1 MTSEARPT
9 GFRDRYNEGM
19 RIRLFVLALAASG
32 ALMAAE
38 ISVIDEIICKVNGE
52 IITRNDVQ
60 KTRRQMEASFRQQG
74 LTGARLQDAIAQS
87 DGNILRERIDSLLLL
102 SKGKEL
108 NISVDTEV
116 NKQLADIQSKVK
128 IADPEKFQEF
138 VKQETGQSF
147 EDYKADM
154 KNQALT
160 QRVIRQEVSGRIQ
173 VKREEMQKYYDDH
186 KEEFQKDERVFLREL
201 LVATVGKNTEAAE
214 KKAKDL
220 AARAK
225 KGEKFEQM
233 AFESS
238 DAPTAQ
244 QGGDI
249 GSYEKGKLRPE
260 IEGTVWTQPRG
271 YVTDPINVG
280 NGFLILKVEE
290 HQKAGLAGFEEA
302 QNEIQNKLF
311 NPRFA
316 PELRHYLTELRLN
329 AFLEIKPGFE
339 DTGAAAGKN
348 TAWVDPAEIK
358 PETVTKEEVGAKT
371 RRRRI
376 VGLIP
381 IPGTSV
387 QNTGTSS
394 SK

>member
-1 MTSEARPT
+1 
-9 GFRDRYNEGM
+9 M
-19 RIRLFVLALAASG
+19 RIRLFALGLFATG

-38 ISVIDEIICKVNGE
+38 ISVIDEIICKVNGD
-52 IITRNDVQ
+52 IITRNDFL
-60 KTRRQMEASFRQQG
+60 KTRKQMEASFRQQG
-74 LTGARLQDAIAQS
+74 LTGTRLQQALA
-87 DGNILRERIDSLLLL
+87 DGEANILRERIDQLLLI

-108 NISVDTEV
+108 NINVDTEV

-128 IADPEKFQEF
+128 IADPDKFQEF
-138 VKQETGQSF
+138 VRQETGQPY

-154 KNQALT
+154 KSQAMT

-173 VKREEMQKYYDDH
+173 IKREEMQKYYDDH
-186 KEEFQKDERVFLREL
+186 KDEFQKDERVFLREL
-201 LVATVGKNTEAAE
+201 LVATQNKDADAAE

-220 AARAK
+220 TARAR

-238 DAPTAQ
+238 DSPTAP

-249 GSYEKGKLRPE
+249 GSFERGKLRAD
-260 IEGTVWTQPRG
+260 IEKTVWDQPRG

-290 HQKAGLAGFEEA
+290 HQKAGLADFEEA

-316 PELRHYLTELRLN
+316 PELRHYLTDLRQN
-329 AFLEIKPGFE
+329 AFLEIKPGYE
-339 DTGAAAGKN
+339 DSGAAPGKN

-358 PETVTKEEVGAKT
+358 PETVTKEEVAAKS
-371 RRRRI
+371 RRRRLLGM
-376 VGLIP
+376 VPL
-381 IPGTSV
+381 PGTET